1 MNTLESTELEGL
13 KALNIKVKTLKEDIA
28 DIEVSLSRL
37 KTKKQSALF
46 EIEVAAEELSKFQS
60 ELFEKYGNVTI
71 DLSTGEIKNAE
82 HQ

>member
-1 MNTLESTELEGL
+1 MNTLELNELENL
-13 KALNIKVKTLKEDIA
+13 KDLNFKVKSLKEDIA

-82 HQ
+82 H

>member
-1 MNTLESTELEGL
+1 MNTLESKELEGL
-13 KALNIKVKTLKEDIA
+13 KELNFKVKNLKEDIA

-60 ELFEKYGNVTI
+60 ELFEKYGDVTI
-71 DLSTGEIKNAE
+71 DLATGEIKDGK
-82 HQ
+82 H

>member
-1 MNTLESTELEGL
+1 MNTLELTELESL
-13 KALNIKVKTLKEDIA
+13 KDLNFKVKTLKEDIA

-46 EIEVAAEELSKFQS
+46 EIEVAAEELSKFQA

-71 DLSTGEIKNAE
+71 DLSTGEIKNA
-82 HQ
+82 

>member
-1 MNTLESTELEGL
+1 MNILESNELENL
-13 KALNIKVKTLKEDIA
+13 KSLNLKVKSLKEDIA

-71 DLSTGEIKNAE
+71 DLITGEIKNAE
-82 HQ
+82 H

>member
-1 MNTLESTELEGL
+1 MNTLESIELENL
-13 KALNIKVKTLKEDIA
+13 KSFSMKVKSLKEDIA

-46 EIEVAAEELSKFQS
+46 EIEVAADELSKFQS

-71 DLSTGEIKNAE
+71 DLSTGEIKNA
-82 HQ
+82 

>member
-1 MNTLESTELEGL
+1 MNTLELNELENL
-13 KALNIKVKTLKEDIA
+13 KSFSMKVKSLKEDIA

-60 ELFEKYGNVTI
+60 ELFEKYGDVTI
-71 DLSTGEIKNAE
+71 DLSTGEIKNA
-82 HQ
+82 

>member
-13 KALNIKVKTLKEDIA
+13 KALNIKVKTLKEEIA

-82 HQ
+82 H

>member
-1 MNTLESTELEGL
+1 MNTLESIELENL
-13 KALNIKVKTLKEDIA
+13 KSFSMKVKTLKEDIA

-46 EIEVAAEELSKFQS
+46 EIEVAAEELSKFQA

-71 DLSTGEIKNAE
+71 DLSTGEIKNG
-82 HQ
+82 

>member
-1 MNTLESTELEGL
+1 MNTLELNELENL
-13 KALNIKVKTLKEDIA
+13 KSLSIKLKNIKEEIS

-46 EIEVAAEELSKFQS
+46 EIEIAAEELSKFQA

-71 DLSTGEIKNAE
+71 DLSTGEIKNA
-82 HQ
+82 

>member
-1 MNTLESTELEGL
+1 MNTLELNELENL
-13 KALNIKVKTLKEDIA
+13 KSLNLKVKSLKEDIA

-46 EIEVAAEELSKFQS
+46 EIEVAAEELSKFQA

-71 DLSTGEIKNAE
+71 DLSTGEIKNA
-82 HQ
+82 

>member
-1 MNTLESTELEGL
+1 MNTLELNELENL
-13 KALNIKVKTLKEDIA
+13 KDLNFKVKSLKEDIA

-60 ELFEKYGNVTI
+60 ELFEKYGDVTI
-71 DLSTGEIKNAE
+71 DLSTGEIKNA
-82 HQ
+82 

>member
-1 MNTLESTELEGL
+1 MNTLELNELENL
-13 KALNIKVKTLKEDIA
+13 KSLNLKVKSLKEDIA

-82 HQ
+82 H

>member
-1 MNTLESTELEGL
+1 MNTLESTELENL
-13 KALNIKVKTLKEDIA
+13 KSFSMKVKSLKEDIA

-60 ELFEKYGNVTI
+60 ELFEKYGDVTI
-71 DLSTGEIKNAE
+71 DLSTGEIKNA
-82 HQ
+82 